1 MFGDVNYDP
10 NKSID
15 DYDEFTCDATLVL
28 LEYSFGKDQVYLVE
42 EGEDYILVEADAI
55 FKVHGKK
62 RMREELN
69 NLNLRWGYHFGK
81 PEGYSNDVICIYTK
95 EERCLQD

>member
-10 NKSID
+10 MRPIG
-15 DYDEFTCDATLVL
+15 DYDEFTCDATVVL
-28 LEYSFGKDQVYLVE
+28 LEYSFGTDQVYLVE
-42 EGEDYILVEADAI
+42 EGEGYILVEADSI

-95 EERCLQD
+95 EETDA